1 MGLWLGFG
9 LKARTRVRARDRVQL
24 RVRVSGSGGHG
35 ARDGEALLVIDADR
49 SGVLRAGEPGTYM
62 GMGMGM
68 YTDTGLQP
76 R

>member
-1 MGLWLGFG
+1 M
-9 LKARTRVRARDRVQL
+9 
-24 RVRVSGSGGHG
+24 SGSGGHG

-62 GMGMGM
+62 GMGMGIGMGMGMGMGM
-68 YTDTGLQP
+68 YTDMGLQP